1 MFSYSLMDSKVM
13 VTSLLS
19 GPLGWLGSMALYCLR
34 NCTTPH
40 CPPYRDC
47 EVAE

>member
-1 MFSYSLMDSKVM
+1 MESKVRM
-13 VTSLLS
+13 TSQ
-19 GPLGWLGSMALYCLR
+19 LGGALGRLGSMALYCLR